1 MTDDDIKN
9 ELSEIRQ
16 DIHII
21 QQKYQNM
28 ITSIGRLQDDV
39 KKLKGQLEAL
49 QYHQHDGDGIQYDTR
64 YVK

>member
-39 KKLKGQLEAL
+39 KKLKGQLETL
-49 QYHQHDGDGIQYDTR
+49 QYHQHDGDGVLFDTR

>member
-1 MTDDDIKN
+1 MTDDDIKS

-21 QQKYQNM
+21 QQKCQNM
-28 ITSIGRLQDDV
+28 ITSIGRLQDEV

-49 QYHQHDGDGIQYDTR
+49 QYHQHDGDGVLFDTR

>member
-1 MTDDDIKN
+1 MTDDDIKS
-9 ELSEIRQ
+9 ELSEIRN

-21 QQKYQNM
+21 QQKCQNM
-28 ITSIGRLQDDV
+28 ITSIGRLQDEV

-49 QYHQHDGDGIQYDTR
+49 QYHQHDGDGVLFDTR

>member
-1 MTDDDIKN
+1 MTDDDIKS

-28 ITSIGRLQDDV
+28 ITAIGRLQDDV
-39 KKLKGQLEAL
+39 KKLKGQLDAL
-49 QYHQHDGDGIQYDTR
+49 QYHQHDENGIQYDTR

>member
-28 ITSIGRLQDDV
+28 ITSIGGLQDDV
-39 KKLKGQLEAL
+39 KKLKGQLETL
-49 QYHQHDGDGIQYDTR
+49 QYHQHDGDGVLFDTR